1 MRLFTAV
8 ELSAEVTENLRL
20 LLDRLRPAAKLS
32 WTRPE
37 NLHIT
42 TKFIGEWPEERLDE
56 AKRALA
62 SVKSS
67 GPIAIGIHGIGWFPD
82 ARRPRVLFAGVKSG
96 DELTDLA
103 QATDDALAAIGVE
116 KEDRKYT
123 PHLTLARVRTSAPLD
138 GIRKA
143 LDSIDSADFGSFTAA
158 AFYLYLSASGKYTK
172 LAEFPLNN

>member
-1 MRLFTAV
+1 MRLFTAI

-32 WTRPE
+32 WTRVE

-56 AKRALA
+56 VKRALE
-62 SVKSS
+62 SVKSP
-67 GPIAIGIHGIGWFPD
+67 GPIAIDIHGIGWFPD
-82 ARRPRVLFAGVKSG
+82 ARRPRVLFAGVKAA
-96 DELTDLA
+96 DELADLA

-143 LDSIDSADFGSFTAA
+143 LDSIGV
-158 AFYLYLSASGKYTK
+158 G
-172 LAEFPLNN
+172 